1 MCLVAKWGRVWWC
14 RLEQNFDSIEEVV
27 VEKLKGSQ
35 RKFLRGLA
43 HSLKPIVFIG
53 KQGVVP
59 TVIKAIRDALETH
72 ELIKLSFVDFKE
84 KSQKEEISARIEEE
98 TSSECVGMIGHQ
110 AIFYRQNQDPKKRKI
125 EL

>member
-1 MCLVAKWGRVWWC
+1 MEKQL
-14 RLEQNFDSIEEVV
+14 NEEVV

-43 HSLKPIVFIG
+43 HSLKPVVFIG

-59 TVIKAIRDALETH
+59 TVIKAIKDALDTH

-84 KSQKEEISARIEEE
+84 KDQKVEISEMIEKE
-98 TSSECVGMIGHQ
+98 TSSECVGMVGHQ
-110 AIFYRQNQDPKKRKI
+110 AIFFRQNQDPKKRKI
-125 EL
+125 KLK